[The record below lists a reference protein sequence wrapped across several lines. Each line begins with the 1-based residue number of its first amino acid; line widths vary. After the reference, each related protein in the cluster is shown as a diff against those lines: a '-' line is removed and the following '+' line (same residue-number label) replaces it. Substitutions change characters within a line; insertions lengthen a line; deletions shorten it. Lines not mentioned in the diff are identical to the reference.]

1 MEKLEEIRMK
11 KRIAGLFISLICFL
25 ALSACSSSSD
35 SSKNNAKQLVMGTS
49 ADYPPFEYVDTAN
62 GDDIIGFDADLAKAL
77 GEKTGYE
84 IVVKDMDFNGLITSL
99 QSGKVDFVMAGMEA
113 TEDRKENADFTD
125 PYFRS
130 DISMVV
136 DKNSG
141 IKAFEDIKDKVV
153 GVQVGSIQAEKA
165 KELQKTVDFQ
175 LETRDRVPDLVQ
187 EINSGR
193 FDGVLM
199 EDVVAKGYL
208 KKNDNLTTIAV
219 PSNETGGAAIAF
231 QKDSKLT
238 SKFNDALKE
247 MKENGEMDK
256 LVAKWFNGEKSL
268 EIAD

>member
-1 MEKLEEIRMK
+1 MK
-11 KRIAGLFISLICFL
+11 KRVAGLFISLICLF
-25 ALSACSSSSD
+25 ALSACSSSSN
-35 SSKNNAKQLVMGTS
+35 SSENKDKQLVMGTS
-49 ADYPPFEYVDTAN
+49 GDYPPFEYVDTAN
-62 GDDIIGFDADLAKAL
+62 GEEIIGFDADLAKAL
-77 GEKTGYE
+77 GGKTGYE
-84 IVVKDMDFNGLITSL
+84 ITVKDMDFNGLITSL

-113 TEDRKENADFTD
+113 TPERKKNADFTE

-136 DKNSG
+136 DKKSG
-141 IKAFEDIKDKVV
+141 IKTVEDIKGKVV

-165 KELQKTVDFQ
+165 KELQKIVDFQ

-199 EDVVAKGYL
+199 EDVVSKGYL
-208 KKNDNLTTIAV
+208 EKNDNLTTISV

-231 QKDSKLT
+231 QKDSELT

-268 EIAD
+268 KIAE